1 MQIKRNPAAAAVVL
15 SLVLAWSG
23 CAGYQLGST
32 LPPGIESVYV
42 PTFVNNTRE
51 PQIETD
57 TTRAAIEEFQRDG
70 TLRVVGRDR
79 ADTMVEVTL
88 TGFALEPLRY
98 DRNRALQTEEYRL
111 RITAEIV
118 FKRLG
123 PEETVMLQKT
133 VEGSTEFDFTGDL
146 SSSKRTALPDA
157 ADDLAHEIVESVVE
171 YW

>member
-15 SLVLAWSG
+15 SLVLALSG

-42 PTFVNNTRE
+42 PTFVNNTKE

-57 TTRAAIEEFQRDG
+57 TTRAAIQEFQRDG

-79 ADTMVEVTL
+79 ADTMIEVAL
-88 TGFALEPLRY
+88 TGFSLEPLRY
-98 DRNRALQTEEYRL
+98 SRNRALRTEEYRL

-118 FKRLG
+118 FTRLG
-123 PEETVMLQKT
+123 AEETVMLRKT
-133 VEGSTEFDFTGDL
+133 VEGENTFEFTGDL
-146 SSSKRTALPDA
+146 SSSKRAALPRA
-157 ADDLAHEIVESVVE
+157 AEDLAHDIVESVVE